1 MWHIYSMET
10 PRTLQEA
17 IQYFTDFENCR
28 QFMVAMRWPD
38 GKVRCPK
45 CDSEKVTYLAKAR
58 VFKCYGD
65 HPKLKFSL
73 KVGTVFEDSPIP
85 LEKWL
90 PAVWMLV
97 NDKNGISSWELH
109 RALGVTQKSAWFML
123 HRIRVA
129 VKKHGFINPGKLGGE
144 GKEVEVDESFVGGKV
159 GNMHRDRRARFASER
174 GGRGGVTGKA
184 IVQGILDR
192 DLREVRAK
200 VLPDISR
207 KTLQDE
213 VLKNVKY
220 GSTVYSDS
228 TIAYDQ
234 LRYRFVHDVVDHTK
248 QYVKGKASFITNGLE
263 NFWSLMKRGLKG
275 TYVCVEPFHL
285 ERYVDEQAFRYN
297 NRGSKENPM
306 TDADRFSLALTQIIG
321 KKIDLRRADWQE
333 RDGAPVL
340 GASIHVAESVV
351 PRLPRPLELL
361 SFLFLIQVRLYF
373 AVRNADDLL
382 HGRLETIPSRVCF
395 AISHSSGRLLEN
407 GTGDVLLLSASHP
420 PSQGW

>member
-1 MWHIYSMET
+1 MET

-38 GKVRCPK
+38 GIVRCPK
-45 CDSEKVTYLAKAR
+45 CESEKVTYLAKAR
-58 VFKCYGD
+58 VYKCYTD
-65 HPKLKFSL
+65 HPKPKFSL

-109 RALGVTQKSAWFML
+109 RALGITQKSAWFML

-129 VKKHGFINPGKLGGE
+129 LKRHGFINPGKLGGD
-144 GKEVEVDESFVGGKV
+144 GVEVEVDESFVGGKV
-159 GNMHRDRRARFASER
+159 GNMHKDRRARFAAER

-192 DLREVRAK
+192 DLRQVRAK
-200 VLPDISR
+200 VLPNISR

-228 TIAYDQ
+228 CIAYDQ

-248 QYVKGKASFITNGLE
+248 EYVKGRVHTNGLE

-297 NRGSKENPM
+297 HRGSKENPM

-321 KKIDLRRADWQE
+321 KRLTY
-333 RDGAPVL
+333 
-340 GASIHVAESVV
+340 AE
-351 PRLPRPLELL
+351 LTGK
-361 SFLFLIQVRLYF
+361 
-373 AVRNADDLL
+373 NA
-382 HGRLETIPSRVCF
+382 TQPF
-395 AISHSSGRLLEN
+395 
-407 GTGDVLLLSASHP
+407 
-420 PSQGW
+420 